1 MTDTEI
7 LSRLGIALAIG
18 LLIGL
23 ERGWH
28 TREWEEGTRVAGL
41 RTYGLIGL
49 LGGVWALISQQV
61 NILLLGF
68 GFLGLTL
75 IILTAYV
82 MRVRAKHE
90 IGITSAIAAL
100 LTFALG
106 AMAILGYHLAAAAA
120 AVIVTLLLDLK
131 PQLHGWLRKLEPRE
145 LNASL
150 ELLLISVVMLP
161 ILPNQGYGPWQA
173 LNPYAIWWMVVLI
186 TGISF
191 VGYFAMKIGGTRYGA
206 LLTGISGGLV
216 SSTAVTLTLAK
227 LTQRE
232 PRHADA
238 MASGILAACATM
250 FPRIL
255 LIATVINPDLFFP
268 LLWPIA
274 IIAGLTYLAAWLFW
288 HKARQTVPTEPPALT
303 NPFQIGMAIRFSIL
317 LAVILLLARA
327 MQAWLGDTG
336 LYLLSALS
344 GTTDVD
350 AISLSVSR
358 MSLDALPLEVT
369 VTAILL
375 AAASNTVVKSAFAL
389 YIGGAGLGLRVGLAS
404 ILALLAGAIP
414 ILYLH

>member
-7 LSRLGIALAIG
+7 LTRLGIALAIG

-49 LGGVWALISQQV
+49 LGGIWALISQQV

-82 MRVRAKHE
+82 IRVRAKHE

-150 ELLLISVVMLP
+150 ELLLISVVLLP

-173 LNPYAIWWMVVLI
+173 LNPYTIWWMVVLI

-227 LTQRE
+227 LTQHE

-255 LIATVINPDLFFP
+255 IIATVINPELFFP
-268 LLWPIA
+268 LLWPIV
-274 IIAGLTYLAAWLFW
+274 IIASLTYLAAWLFW
-288 HKARQTVPTEPPALT
+288 HKAKPAVPGEPPALT

-327 MQAWLGDTG
+327 MQDWWGDTG

-358 MSLDALPLEVT
+358 MSLDSLSLQAT
-369 VTAILL
+369 VIAILI
-375 AAASNTVVKSAFAL
+375 AAASNTMVKSAFAL
-389 YIGGAGLGLRVGLAS
+389 YIGGVGLGLRVGLAS
-404 ILALLAGAIP
+404 ILALVAGGIP
-414 ILYLH
+414 ILYPL